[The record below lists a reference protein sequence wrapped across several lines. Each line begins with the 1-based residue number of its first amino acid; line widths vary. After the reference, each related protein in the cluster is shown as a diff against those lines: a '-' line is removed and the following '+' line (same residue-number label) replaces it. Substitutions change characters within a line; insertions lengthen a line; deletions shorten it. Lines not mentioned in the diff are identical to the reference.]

1 MKRIERMNAILLLLQ
16 SKKIITA
23 QEIANKHSISLRT
36 VYRDI
41 RSLEESGVPIGAE
54 AGIGYFLNESYTL
67 PPVMFTTE
75 EAFALVTAAP
85 FIKSMTTN
93 QTLKSFDEALLKIKA
108 IMPNDQKERLANL
121 ESKISVKTGI
131 VQPSA
136 NESAYLF
143 TIQQALADSKLLSIN
158 YRAGDATNTEREIK
172 PLTLCYYMLN
182 WHLIAHCTL
191 RNEIRDFRLDRITNL
206 ELSKR
211 TFQRIEFN
219 LEDYFKNGINKTQ
232 WHQIKL
238 EVDESALPSIEISKY
253 WYGFIEQK
261 AIETGAELRFIN
273 PDLTYFAKWLL
284 TITPSPKIIEPQA
297 LLTNIKDLVN
307 QLSSTYL

>member
-23 QEIANKHSISLRT
+23 QEIANKHGISLRT

-108 IMPNDQKERLANL
+108 IMPNDQKE
-121 ESKISVKTGI
+121 
-131 VQPSA
+131 
-136 NESAYLF
+136 
-143 TIQQALADSKLLSIN
+143 
-158 YRAGDATNTEREIK
+158 
-172 PLTLCYYMLN
+172 
-182 WHLIAHCTL
+182 
-191 RNEIRDFRLDRITNL
+191 
-206 ELSKR
+206 
-211 TFQRIEFN
+211 
-219 LEDYFKNGINKTQ
+219 
-232 WHQIKL
+232 
-238 EVDESALPSIEISKY
+238 
-253 WYGFIEQK
+253 
-261 AIETGAELRFIN
+261 
-273 PDLTYFAKWLL
+273 
-284 TITPSPKIIEPQA
+284 
-297 LLTNIKDLVN
+297 
-307 QLSSTYL
+307 

>member
-1 MKRIERMNAILLLLQ
+1 M
-16 SKKIITA
+16 
-23 QEIANKHSISLRT
+23 
-36 VYRDI
+36 
-41 RSLEESGVPIGAE
+41 
-54 AGIGYFLNESYTL
+54 
-67 PPVMFTTE
+67 
-75 EAFALVTAAP
+75 
-85 FIKSMTTN
+85 
-93 QTLKSFDEALLKIKA
+93 
-108 IMPNDQKERLANL
+108 
-121 ESKISVKTGI
+121 
-131 VQPSA
+131 QPSA